1 MQINTKN
8 LKQTKQTKNVPKKS
22 RVFGLRKIKP
32 FAPPAT
38 QAGSRTGS
46 RGGRVGE
53 DEERP
58 TLLQLVSQRRHA
70 VEVKAGPPRAA
81 LVLVH
86 FRAVAV
92 LVRALRR
99 LVRIIVAYLLVL
111 LLLFDAD
118 QVVRGRG
125 KKNRMSG

>member
-1 MQINTKN
+1 M
-8 LKQTKQTKNVPKKS
+8 
-22 RVFGLRKIKP
+22 LRGRNRP
-32 FAPPAT
+32 GVT
-38 QAGSRTGS
+38 LGAGGWGGGGE
-46 RGGRVGE
+46 RG
-53 DEERP
+53 
-58 TLLQLVSQRRHA
+58 TANALLELVSQRRHA

-81 LVLVH
+81 FVLLH

-118 QVVRGRG
+118 RVVRGRG
-125 KKNRMSG
+125 KKTKNRMAG